1 MNVGVLTISGLSHKL
16 IFATAGS
23 QVLDYE
29 GKARHLFHCMCE
41 AMRSAELSSYHLVLG
56 VGSKLINDYEWTE
69 FKNQPNITF
78 ASWVPQRA
86 ILSSLNLEFALIHGG
101 LATIKE
107 CVYNNKK
114 FLILPLGKDQIDN
127 ALRLRKYGIDNMVP
141 IESITPKVLID
152 AIVNLESDRKTL
164 QNLEKLSKVFQSV
177 ETESPGTQVL
187 LSNLT

>member
-1 MNVGVLTISGLSHKL
+1 
-16 IFATAGS
+16 
-23 QVLDYE
+23 
-29 GKARHLFHCMCE
+29 MCE

-107 CVYNNKK
+107 CVYKNKK

-152 AIVNLESDRKTL
+152 AIVNLESERKTL

-177 ETESPGTQVL
+177 ERESPSTQVL

>member
-1 MNVGVLTISGLSHKL
+1 
-16 IFATAGS
+16 
-23 QVLDYE
+23 
-29 GKARHLFHCMCE
+29 
-41 AMRSAELSSYHLVLG
+41 
-56 VGSKLINDYEWTE
+56 
-69 FKNQPNITF
+69 
-78 ASWVPQRA
+78 
-86 ILSSLNLEFALIHGG
+86 LEFALIHGG

-127 ALRLRKYGIDNMVP
+127 ALRLRKYGIDNIVP